1 MVASHKHKQ
10 GNNSLKSLK
19 EKKKVLKSKT
29 GSKTVE
35 QFHTTNI
42 RKSKAQN
49 KLEKNAEI
57 HKFLVFFLMLLSG
70 KKTGKDSHLG

>member
-1 MVASHKHKQ
+1 M
-10 GNNSLKSLK
+10 K

-29 GSKTVE
+29 GGKTVE

-70 KKTGKDSHLG
+70 KKNRKGQSFGVKNAWVSQLAF

>member
-1 MVASHKHKQ
+1 M
-10 GNNSLKSLK
+10 K

-29 GSKTVE
+29 GGKTVE
-35 QFHTTNI
+35 YFLIFPNI